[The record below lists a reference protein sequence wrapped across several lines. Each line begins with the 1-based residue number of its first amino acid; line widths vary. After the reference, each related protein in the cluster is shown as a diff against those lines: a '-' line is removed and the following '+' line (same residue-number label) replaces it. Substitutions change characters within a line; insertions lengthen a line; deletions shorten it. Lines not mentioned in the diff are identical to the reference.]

1 MGEKKAAP
9 MGSPFFIGWEAMA
22 YFITLTALVVPSV

>member
-1 MGEKKAAP
+1 MSAP
-9 MGSPFFIGWEAMA
+9 FLGTLIFGLVDVKRVD